1 MVKIWVDDT
10 RPKPQN
16 FDIHTRSVKATIDAI
31 QKLENEGLTINLIDL
46 DHDAGDY
53 WNDGGDFIK
62 VLDWLEETNRNYPI
76 AIHTA
81 NPAGRQNMLNI
92 CRKNNW
98 KVINTWF
105 K

>member
-1 MVKIWVDDT
+1 MVKIWVDDV
-10 RPKPQN
+10 RPMPKGYT
-16 FDIHTRSVKATIDAI
+16 HHCHSVDETITLI
-31 QKLENEGLTINLIDL
+31 QKLENDIELIDL

-53 WNDGGDFIK
+53 WIDGGDFIK
-62 VLDWLEETNRNYPI
+62 ILDWLEETNRNYPI

-81 NPAGRQNMLNI
+81 NPVGRQNMLNI

-105 K
+105 R